1 MEAKPIYE
9 NAQLRPPD
17 MLNIAKDILRD
28 TERLVQYLSQNNLQ
42 APTYDLDSI
51 DRPDTDEYL
60 SFQARLVANLEDL
73 QYLVQGPKKA
83 MRIMLCLGED
93 LAALQVAF
101 QLDFFD
107 HVPSSGAISVAE
119 LALKVGLDEDRLCR
133 FIRILATHRIFT
145 EQVPG
150 YFSHTPSSIL
160 FHNDEE
166 LKCTGQY
173 ILDEMFK
180 AATESASCV
189 QATPHLSDSIH
200 SPFATRHQVPLFKYY
215 EQNPHHAKRFAK
227 AMAGWTKLDRH
238 IDIKGGFPWS
248 ELRGTVLDVGGGSG
262 HVSMAL
268 AKEFSQLS
276 FIVQDLLPQMR
287 VEGNE
292 DASTSV
298 MDRVTFMQHNF
309 FEPQPFRDVAAVL
322 LRQVTHN
329 WTDEEVVGIFKALVP
344 TMESS
349 KPGTPLLINDTVMP
363 EPGQI
368 PMHMERELRAIDMLM
383 FVCLGAKQRTQLE
396 FEELLRKADERF
408 IIHGAYVQGSLSVI
422 EVHLGI

>member
-1 MEAKPIYE
+1 MEAKPVYE
-9 NAQLRPPD
+9 NTQLKPPN

-28 TERLVQYLSQNNLQ
+28 TERLVQYLSQNSLHV
-42 APTYDLDSI
+42 PTYDLNST
-51 DRPDTDEYL
+51 DRPDTEEYL

-101 QLDFFD
+101 QLNFFD

-160 FHNDEE
+160 FHNDED

-189 QATPHLSDSIH
+189 QATPHQSDSIH
-200 SPFATRHQVPLFKYY
+200 SPFAIRHQVPLFKYY

-227 AMAGWTKLDRH
+227 AMAGWTKCAVISPELCLFMPTNVQTQW
-238 IDIKGGFPWS
+238 IGTLISKEGF
-248 ELRGTVLDVGGGSG
+248 RG
-262 HVSMAL
+262 
-268 AKEFSQLS
+268 EFPQLS
-276 FIVQDLLPQMR
+276 FVVQDLLPQMR
-287 VEGNE
+287 VESNG

-298 MDRVTFMQHNF
+298 MDRVAFMQHDF
-309 FEPQPFRDVAAVL
+309 FEPQPLKDVAAVL

-329 WTDEEVVGIFKALVP
+329 WTDQEVVGIFKALVP

-363 EPGQI
+363 EPGRI

-396 FEELLRKADERF
+396 FEELLRKADQRF
-408 IIHGAYVQGSLSVI
+408 VVHGGHVQGSLSLI
-422 EVHLGI
+422 EVHLEI